1 MLSQLNYSDIARL
14 YGQGATYDAV
24 EGQLRSHKKLAKELI
39 GSTPAEIA
47 GPTKAR
53 SSKKEF
59 GKDGMFGPMLEPLRN
74 C

>member
-1 MLSQLNYSDIARL
+1 LNCSDIARL

-39 GSTPAEIA
+39 DSAPAGIA

-53 SSKKEF
+53 GLKKELD
-59 GKDGMFGPMLEPLRN
+59 KDGMFGPMLEPLQN